1 MRKTIRAHSIV
12 RAVRRWYRSHGRKL
26 PWRGS
31 TDAYRVL
38 LSEIMLQQTQ
48 VARVLEKFPLF
59 LRRFPTLATLAR
71 APLRDV
77 TIAWRGMG
85 YNNRAVRLHALA
97 RTLTHDHRAGLPNSV
112 RELILLPGIGRYTA
126 HALLCAVHGKSV
138 PLVDINIRRLYS
150 RLLYRMRTLSELREE
165 REIWNVAGLMVPS
178 RRAYDWNQALMD
190 LGATICTARHPV
202 CGECPV
208 ARFCRSRGAMR
219 PAGRSVKKAEPG
231 LRGIPNRIYRGR
243 IIEELRRAG
252 SGRGIVESRLGKRIH
267 PGFAA
272 AHAAWLR
279 SLLRGLESDGLITVA
294 PGRDGRPARVTLA

>member
-1 MRKTIRAHSIV
+1 MRDALRTRKIV
-12 RAVRRWYRSHGRKL
+12 KAVRRWYLRHGRKL

-31 TDAYRVL
+31 PDPYRVI
-38 LSEIMLQQTQ
+38 LSEVMLQQTQ

-59 LRRFPTLATLAR
+59 LRKFPTLSALAK

-97 RTLTHDHRAGLPNSV
+97 RALTDEYRGQLPASAE
-112 RELILLPGIGRYTA
+112 ELLLLPGIGRYTA
-126 HALLCAVHGKSV
+126 HALLCAVHGKPV
-138 PLVDINIRRLYS
+138 PLVDVNIRRLYS
-150 RLLYRMRTLSELREE
+150 RLFFRMRTFDRMREE
-165 REIWNVAGLMVPS
+165 GEIWDIAGSLLPS
-178 RRAYDWNQALMD
+178 RRTYDWNQALMD
-190 LGATICTARHPV
+190 IGATVCTAQRPA
-202 CGECPV
+202 CAQCPV
-208 ARFCRSRGAMR
+208 ARFCLSRHSMR
-219 PAGRSVKKAEPG
+219 RAGRRAKRAEPG

-252 SGRGIVESRLGKRIH
+252 AGRGIGESRLGKRIH
-267 PGFAA
+267 PGFAT

-294 PGRDGRPARVTLA
+294 PGRGGRQARVTLA